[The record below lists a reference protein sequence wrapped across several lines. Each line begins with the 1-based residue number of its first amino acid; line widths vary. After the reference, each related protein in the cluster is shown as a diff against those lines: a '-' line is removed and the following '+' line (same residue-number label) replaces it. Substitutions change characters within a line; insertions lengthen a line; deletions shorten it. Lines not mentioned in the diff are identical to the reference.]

1 MHRCCNDIFKQRLD
15 CFSYSLIC
23 RKGRRR
29 NKPII
34 EIERNKERE
43 REREEEEKR
52 EVIVQSRLGAAIAKA
67 NHHVGTATRWRGAAW
82 CGVVRRGAAWC
93 GVVRC
98 GAVRC
103 GAVRCG
109 VARRGA
115 ARASRLVRTYEHAR
129 IRGTRLKGHVSNI
142 LPREFFLFN

>member
-82 CGVVRRGAAWC
+82 CGVVRRGA
-93 GVVRC
+93 VRC

-103 GAVRCG
+103 GEVRCG
-109 VARRGA
+109 KARRGA
-115 ARASRLVRTYEHAR
+115 GVSIGPDIRARTYSRYKTER
-129 IRGTRLKGHVSNI
+129 TRLEYFTPGVFP
-142 LPREFFLFN
+142 L